1 MRIVIIPHLFYFES
15 ACSAMMRNTM
25 SKKPLAAAVAL
36 ACMTT
41 LSLPALAW
49 QEQTQEGK
57 EGQEAQL
64 NSVVVT
70 ATRTAKAVDKIPGA
84 VSVITQQELA
94 TQYLIA
100 DDPSQA
106 LATYVPGYAPSR
118 QKMTSNGESL
128 RGRQPLILFD
138 GIPQSNP
145 LRAGMREGYFAD
157 SAIIERIEVI
167 NGASAMQG
175 MGATGGIINYITKT
189 PRTLASQFESDSLDW
204 KTGLTVSH
212 KSESFDML
220 AYASVQRRGMGYDGS
235 GRRLGIDNVQGDTL
249 DSHGNDLFVKLGK
262 SFGEQRLQLSLNRFD
277 LSGDGDYRNAP
288 GVVAQGVPTSSE
300 PGTPVGM
307 TPRNRVRSGSI
318 DYRHAAL
325 FGGALTAQ
333 LFTHDFESLYGATNT
348 STFQDRNI
356 APLGTL
362 YDQSEVVADKL
373 GSRIT
378 WVRPDLLV
386 QGLELTAGVDWL
398 KDHTQQRLAGTNRTW
413 VPELKF
419 RSLAPFLQLEVEI
432 GPVTVRGGVRHE
444 NATLDVD
451 TYTTLAAYGSRR
463 VEGGSAEFSKSVKN
477 IGAVWRF
484 LPGWSAF
491 ASSSEGF
498 GLPDAGLVLR
508 GVTLPN
514 QSVSSLISLQPIVT
528 RNKEIGVNWRGSQG
542 QFGLSRY
549 DSRSKLGSVIRI
561 NSAGIG
567 LVERVPTTV
576 KGWEANAEWR
586 PNRDWSVFG
595 TWATTDGKTAASQG
609 APMDLDLGARSQG
622 PDKGVI
628 GANWRVRP
636 HAQLR
641 LQASHLRDRD
651 INIGRRVGTSN
662 LEEHFK
668 GYTLADA
675 ALTWD
680 SAYGR
685 FGLSVENLFDK
696 QYIGYYAQSASAVDP
711 AATYAGRGRTF
722 ALSWTRSL

>member
-1 MRIVIIPHLFYFES
+1 MNKNNRLQTIS
-15 ACSAMMRNTM
+15 
-25 SKKPLAAAVAL
+25 AAVAG
-36 ACMTT
+36 ACMLMATSHTT
-41 LSLPALAW
+41 A
-49 QEQTQEGK
+49 QEGSQK
-57 EGQEAQL
+57 EEDLA
-64 NSVVVT
+64 SVVVT

-118 QKMTSNGESL
+118 QKMTSTGESL

-189 PRTLASQFESDSLDW
+189 PRVEGTVYTVNARLASQFESDNLDW

-212 KSESFDML
+212 KSGDFDML

-235 GRRLGIDNVQGDTL
+235 GRRLGLDAVQGDTM
-249 DSHGNDLFVKLGK
+249 DSHGNDLFVKMGRN
-262 SFGEQRLQLSLNRFD
+262 FGDQRLQLTLNRFD
-277 LSGDGDYRNAP
+277 LAGDGDYRSVSGNL
-288 GVVAQGVPTSSE
+288 AQGLPTSSA
-300 PGTPVGM
+300 PGTPIGM
-307 TPRNRVRSGSI
+307 PPRNKVRSASL
-318 DYRHAAL
+318 DYRHNDLAGGTL
-325 FGGALTAQ
+325 TVQVFGHEFSA
-333 LFTHDFESLYGATNT
+333 LYGATNT
-348 STFQDRNI
+348 STFQDRAI
-356 APLGTL
+356 APVGSLW
-362 YDQSEVVADKL
+362 DQSQVVTDKR

-378 WVRPDLLV
+378 WVRPDLWV
-386 QGLELTAGVDWL
+386 AGLELTAGVDWL
-398 KDHTQQRLAGTNRTW
+398 QDNPQQRLAGTGRTW

-419 RSLAPFLQLEVEI
+419 RSLAPFTQLEYEF
-432 GPVTVRGGVRHE
+432 GPVTVRGGVRFE
-444 NATLDVD
+444 DAKLDVD

-463 VEGGSAEFSKSVKN
+463 VEGGSAEFSKAVKN

-484 LPGWSAF
+484 GRFAPGWSAF
-491 ASSSEGF
+491 VGSSEGF

-508 GVTLPN
+508 GVAVPN

-528 RNKEIGVNWRGSQG
+528 RNNEVGINWRGPKG

-561 NSAGIG
+561 TSAGIG

-586 PNRDWSVFG
+586 PSKEWSVFG
-595 TWATTDGKTAASQG
+595 TWATLDGKTAAAQG

-622 PDKGVI
+622 PDKSVL
-628 GANWRVRP
+628 GANWTFRP
-636 HAQLR
+636 QAQLR
-641 LQASHLRDRD
+641 LQATHLRDRD

-668 GYTLADA
+668 GYTLVDA

-685 FGLSVENLFDK
+685 FGLSLENMFDK
-696 QYIGYYAQSASAVDP
+696 YYVGYYSQSASAVDVN
-711 AATYAGRGRTF
+711 ATYAGRGRTL
-722 ALSWTRSL
+722 ALSWNRSF

>member
-1 MRIVIIPHLFYFES
+1 MNKNNSLKTIP
-15 ACSAMMRNTM
+15 
-25 SKKPLAAAVAL
+25 AAVAT
-36 ACMTT
+36 ACM
-41 LSLPALAW
+41 LMAVPHAIA
-49 QEQTQEGK
+49 QEQKPQENK
-57 EGQEAQL
+57 EENLA
-64 NSVVVT
+64 SVVVT

-118 QKMTSNGESL
+118 QKMTSTGESL

-189 PRTLASQFESDSLDW
+189 PRVEGTVYTVNARLASQFESDNLDW

-212 KSESFDML
+212 KSGDFDML

-235 GRRLGIDNVQGDTL
+235 GRRLGLDAVQGDTM
-249 DSHGNDLFVKLGK
+249 DSHGNDLFVKMGK
-262 SFGEQRLQLSLNRFD
+262 NFGDQRLQLTLNRFD
-277 LSGDGDYRNAP
+277 LAGDGDYRSVSGNL
-288 GVVAQGVPTSSE
+288 AQGLPTSSA
-300 PGTPVGM
+300 PGTPIGM
-307 TPRNRVRSGSI
+307 PPRNKVRSVSL
-318 DYRHAAL
+318 DYRHNDLAGGTL
-325 FGGALTAQ
+325 TVQVFGHEFSA
-333 LFTHDFESLYGATNT
+333 LYGATNT
-348 STFQDRNI
+348 STFQDRAI
-356 APLGTL
+356 APVGSLW
-362 YDQSEVVADKL
+362 DQSQVVTDKR

-378 WVRPDLLV
+378 WVRPDLWV
-386 QGLELTAGVDWL
+386 AGLELTAGVDWL
-398 KDHTQQRLAGTNRTW
+398 QDNPQQRLAGTGRTW

-419 RSLAPFLQLEVEI
+419 RSLAPFTQLEYEF
-432 GPVTVRGGVRHE
+432 GPVTVRGGVRFE
-444 NATLDVD
+444 DAKLDVD

-463 VEGGSAEFSKSVKN
+463 VEGGSAEFSKAVKN

-484 LPGWSAF
+484 GRFAPGWSAF
-491 ASSSEGF
+491 VGSSEGF

-508 GVTLPN
+508 GVAVPN

-528 RNKEIGVNWRGSQG
+528 RNNEVGINWRGPKG

-561 NSAGIG
+561 TSAGIG

-586 PNRDWSVFG
+586 PSKEWSVFG
-595 TWATTDGKTAASQG
+595 TWATLDGKTAAAQG

-622 PDKGVI
+622 PDKSVL
-628 GANWRVRP
+628 GANWTFRP
-636 HAQLR
+636 QAQLR
-641 LQASHLRDRD
+641 LQATHLRDRD

-668 GYTLADA
+668 GYTLVDA

-685 FGLSVENLFDK
+685 FGLSLENMFDK
-696 QYIGYYAQSASAVDP
+696 YYVGYYSQSASAVDVN
-711 AATYAGRGRTF
+711 ATYAGRGRTL
-722 ALSWTRSL
+722 ALSWNRSF

>member
-1 MRIVIIPHLFYFES
+1 MNNKNPV
-15 ACSAMMRNTM
+15 
-25 SKKPLAAAVAL
+25 KPLTAAVAT
-36 ACMTT
+36 ACM
-41 LSLPALAW
+41 LMAMSQAAA
-49 QEQTQEGK
+49 QEQVPTQA
-57 EGQEAQL
+57 QEDELA
-64 NSVVVT
+64 SVVVT

-94 TQYLIA
+94 AQYLIA

-118 QKMTSNGESL
+118 QKMTSTGESL

-189 PRTLASQFESDSLDW
+189 PRAEGTTYTVNTRFASQFESDSLDW
-204 KTGLTVSH
+204 KTGLTVAH
-212 KSESFDML
+212 KSGDFDML
-220 AYASVQRRGMGYDGS
+220 AFASVQRRGMGYDGS
-235 GRRLGIDNVQGDTL
+235 GRRLGVDAVQGDTM
-249 DSHGNDLFVKLGK
+249 DSHGNDLFLKIGK
-262 SFGEQRLQLSLNRFD
+262 SFGAQRLQLTLNRFD
-277 LSGDGDYRNAP
+277 LAGDGDYRSVP
-288 GVVAQGVPTSSE
+288 GNVAQGLPTSSV
-300 PGTPVGM
+300 PGTPIGM
-307 TPRNRVRSGSI
+307 PPRNKVRSASI
-318 DYRHAAL
+318 DYRHNDLAGGYLTVQL
-325 FGGALTAQ
+325 FGHEFSA
-333 LFTHDFESLYGATNT
+333 LYGATNT

-356 APLGTL
+356 APVGTL
-362 YDQSEVVADKL
+362 YDQSQVVTDKR
-373 GSRIT
+373 GSRMT

-386 QGLELTAGVDWL
+386 PGLELTAGVDWL
-398 KDHTQQRLAGTNRTW
+398 QDNPQQRLAGTGRTW

-419 RSLAPFLQLEVEI
+419 RSLAPFTQLEYEF
-432 GPVTVRGGVRHE
+432 GPVTVRGGVRYE
-444 NATLDVD
+444 DAKLDVD

-463 VEGGSAEFSKSVKN
+463 VEGGSAEFSKAVKN

-484 LPGWSAF
+484 APGWSAF
-491 ASSSEGF
+491 VGSSEGF

-508 GVTLPN
+508 GVAVPN

-528 RNKEIGVNWRGSQG
+528 RNNEIGINWRGSKG

-561 NSAGIG
+561 TSSGIG

-586 PNRDWSVFG
+586 PTRDLSLFG
-595 TWATTDGKTAASQG
+595 TWATTDGKTAATQG

-622 PDKGVI
+622 PDKSVL
-628 GANWRVRP
+628 GANWKFRP
-636 HAQLR
+636 QAQLR
-641 LQASHLRDRD
+641 LQATHLRDRD
-651 INIGRRVGTSN
+651 INMGRRVGTSN

-668 GYTLADA
+668 GYTLVDA
-675 ALTWD
+675 ATTWD
-680 SAYGR
+680 TAYGR
-685 FGLSVENLFDK
+685 FGLSLENLFDK
-696 QYIGYYAQSASAVDP
+696 QYVGYYSQSAAAVD
-711 AATYAGRGRTF
+711 ANATYAGRGRTL
-722 ALSWTRSL
+722 ALSWNRSF

>member
-1 MRIVIIPHLFYFES
+1 MNKNNSLKTIP
-15 ACSAMMRNTM
+15 
-25 SKKPLAAAVAL
+25 AAVAT
-36 ACMTT
+36 ACM
-41 LSLPALAW
+41 LMAVPHAIA
-49 QEQTQEGK
+49 QEQTPQENK
-57 EGQEAQL
+57 EENLA
-64 NSVVVT
+64 SVVVT

-118 QKMTSNGESL
+118 QKMTSTGESL

-189 PRTLASQFESDSLDW
+189 PRVEGTTYTVNARLASQFESDNLDW

-212 KSESFDML
+212 KSGDFDML

-235 GRRLGIDNVQGDTL
+235 GRRLGIDAVQGDTM
-249 DSHGNDLFVKLGK
+249 DSHGNDLFVKMGK
-262 SFGEQRLQLSLNRFD
+262 NFGDQRLQLTLNRFD
-277 LSGDGDYRNAP
+277 LAGDGDYRSLP
-288 GVVAQGVPTSSE
+288 GNLAQGVPTSSA
-300 PGTPVGM
+300 PGTPIGM
-307 TPRNRVRSGSI
+307 PPRNKVRSASL
-318 DYRHAAL
+318 DYRHNDL
-325 FGGALTAQ
+325 GGGTLTVQVFGHEFSA
-333 LFTHDFESLYGATNT
+333 LYGATNT
-348 STFQDRNI
+348 STFQDRAI
-356 APLGTL
+356 APVGSLW
-362 YDQSEVVADKL
+362 DQSQVVTDKR

-378 WVRPDLLV
+378 WVRPDVLV

-398 KDHTQQRLAGTNRTW
+398 QDNPQQRLAGTGRTW

-419 RSLAPFLQLEVEI
+419 RSLAPFTQLEYEF
-432 GPVTVRGGVRHE
+432 GPVTVRGGVRFE
-444 NATLDVD
+444 DAKLDVD

-463 VEGGSAEFSKSVKN
+463 VEGGSAEFSKAVKN

-484 LPGWSAF
+484 APGWSAF
-491 ASSSEGF
+491 AGSSEGF

-508 GVTLPN
+508 GVAVPN

-528 RNKEIGVNWRGSQG
+528 RNNEVGINWRGPKG

-561 NSAGIG
+561 TSAGIG

-586 PNRDWSVFG
+586 PSKEWSVFG
-595 TWATTDGKTAASQG
+595 TWATLDGKTAAAQG

-622 PDKGVI
+622 PDKSVL
-628 GANWRVRP
+628 GANWTFRP
-636 HAQLR
+636 QAQLR
-641 LQASHLRDRD
+641 LQATHLRDRD

-668 GYTLADA
+668 GYTLVDA

-685 FGLSVENLFDK
+685 FGLSLENMFDK
-696 QYIGYYAQSASAVDP
+696 YYVGYYSQSASAVDVN
-711 AATYAGRGRTF
+711 ATYAGRGRTL
-722 ALSWTRSL
+722 ALSWNRSF

>member
-1 MRIVIIPHLFYFES
+1 MLM
-15 ACSAMMRNTM
+15 AMA
-25 SKKPLAAAVAL
+25 PAAA
-36 ACMTT
+36 
-41 LSLPALAW
+41 
-49 QEQTQEGK
+49 QEQQRDAEK
-57 EGQEAQL
+57 EQDLA
-64 NSVVVT
+64 SVVVT

-118 QKMTSNGESL
+118 QKMTSTGESL

-189 PRTLASQFESDSLDW
+189 PRTPGTTYTLNTRLSSQFESDSLDW

-212 KSESFDML
+212 KSEAFDML
-220 AYASVQRRGMGYDGS
+220 AYASVQRRGMGYDGH
-235 GRRLGIDNVQGDTL
+235 GRRIGLDAVQGDTM
-249 DSHGNDLFVKLGK
+249 DSRGNDLFLKIGK
-262 SFGEQRLQLSLNRFD
+262 SFGAQRLQLSLNRFD
-277 LSGDGDYRNAP
+277 LQGDGDYRSEP
-288 GVVAQGVPTSSE
+288 GVLAEGVPTSSV
-300 PGTPVGM
+300 PGTPPGM
-307 TPRNRVRSGSI
+307 PPRNKVRSASI
-318 DYRHAAL
+318 DYRHADLA
-325 FGGALTAQ
+325 GGSLSAQ
-333 LFTHDFESLYGATNT
+333 LFSHDFSSLYGATKT
-348 STFQDRNI
+348 ATFQDVRI
-356 APLGTL
+356 APAGSL

-373 GSRIT
+373 GARVT

-386 QGLELTAGVDWL
+386 QGLELTAGLDWL
-398 KDHTQQRLAGTNRTW
+398 KDHTQQRLAATGRTW

-419 RSLAPFLQLEVEI
+419 RSLAPFAQLEYEF
-432 GPVTVRGGVRHE
+432 GPVTVRGGLRYE
-444 NATLDVD
+444 DAKLEVD
-451 TYTTLAAYGSRR
+451 TYTTLAAYGSRS

-484 LPGWSAF
+484 APGWSAF
-491 ASSSEGF
+491 VGSSEGF

-514 QSVSSLISLQPIVT
+514 QSVSSLISLQPIIT
-528 RNKEIGVNWRGSQG
+528 RNNEVGINWRGRQG

-561 NSAGIG
+561 TAAGIG

-586 PNRDWSVFG
+586 PTREVSVFG
-595 TWATTDGKTAASQG
+595 TWATTDGKTAATQG

-622 PDKGVI
+622 PDKAVL
-628 GANWRVRP
+628 GANWKFQP
-636 HAQLR
+636 QAQLR
-641 LQASHLRDRD
+641 LQATHLRDRD
-651 INIGRRVGTSN
+651 INIGRRVGTSK

-668 GYTLADA
+668 GYTLVDVA
-675 ALTWD
+675 ATWET
-680 SAYGR
+680 AYGR
-685 FGLSVENLFDK
+685 IGLSLENLFDK
-696 QYIGYYAQSASAVDP
+696 YYVGYYSQSASAVDVN
-711 AATYAGRGRTF
+711 ATYAGRGRTL
-722 ALSWTRSL
+722 ALSWNRGF

>member
-1 MRIVIIPHLFYFES
+1 MNKNNSLKTIP
-15 ACSAMMRNTM
+15 
-25 SKKPLAAAVAL
+25 AAVAT
-36 ACMTT
+36 ACM
-41 LSLPALAW
+41 LMAVPHAIA
-49 QEQTQEGK
+49 QEQKPQENK
-57 EGQEAQL
+57 EENLA
-64 NSVVVT
+64 SVVVT

-118 QKMTSNGESL
+118 QKMTSTGESL

-189 PRTLASQFESDSLDW
+189 PRVEGTVYTVNARLASQFESDNLDW

-212 KSESFDML
+212 KSGDFDML

-235 GRRLGIDNVQGDTL
+235 GRRLGLDAVQGDTM
-249 DSHGNDLFVKLGK
+249 DSHGNDLFVKMGK
-262 SFGEQRLQLSLNRFD
+262 NFGDQRLQLTLNRFD
-277 LSGDGDYRNAP
+277 LAGDGDYRSVSGNL
-288 GVVAQGVPTSSE
+288 AQGLPTSSA
-300 PGTPVGM
+300 PGTPIGM
-307 TPRNRVRSGSI
+307 PPRNKVRSASL
-318 DYRHAAL
+318 DYRHNDLAGGTL
-325 FGGALTAQ
+325 TVQVFGHEFSA
-333 LFTHDFESLYGATNT
+333 LYGATNT
-348 STFQDRNI
+348 STFQDRAI
-356 APLGTL
+356 APVGSLW
-362 YDQSEVVADKL
+362 DQSQVVTDKR

-378 WVRPDLLV
+378 WVRPDLWV
-386 QGLELTAGVDWL
+386 AGLELTAGVDWL
-398 KDHTQQRLAGTNRTW
+398 QDNPQQRLAGTGRTW

-419 RSLAPFLQLEVEI
+419 RSLAPFTQLEYEF
-432 GPVTVRGGVRHE
+432 GPVTVRGGVRFE
-444 NATLDVD
+444 DAKLDVD

-463 VEGGSAEFSKSVKN
+463 VEGGSAEFSKAVKN

-484 LPGWSAF
+484 GRFAPGWSAF
-491 ASSSEGF
+491 VGSSEGF

-508 GVTLPN
+508 GVAVPN

-528 RNKEIGVNWRGSQG
+528 RNNEVGINWRGPKG

-561 NSAGIG
+561 TSAGIG

-586 PNRDWSVFG
+586 PSKEWSVFG
-595 TWATTDGKTAASQG
+595 TWATLDGKTAAAQG

-622 PDKGVI
+622 PDKSVL
-628 GANWRVRP
+628 GANWTFRP
-636 HAQLR
+636 QAQLR
-641 LQASHLRDRD
+641 LQATHLRDRD

-668 GYTLADA
+668 GYTLVDA

-685 FGLSVENLFDK
+685 FGLSLENMFDK
-696 QYIGYYAQSASAVDP
+696 YYVGYYSQSASAVDVN
-711 AATYAGRGRTF
+711 ATYAGRGRTL
-722 ALSWTRSL
+722 ALSWNRSF

>member
-1 MRIVIIPHLFYFES
+1 
-15 ACSAMMRNTM
+15 MMQQM
-25 SKKPLAAAVAL
+25 KPVAGAVAV
-36 ACMTT
+36 ACLLMTA
-41 LSLPALAW
+41 PQAAAW
-49 QEQTQEGK
+49 QEQSTDKEQEL
-57 EGQEAQL
+57 A
-64 NSVVVT
+64 SVVVT

-118 QKMTSNGESL
+118 QKMTSTGESL

-189 PRTLASQFESDSLDW
+189 PRAEGTTYTVNTRLASQFESSSLDW
-204 KTGLTVSH
+204 KTGLSVAH
-212 KSESFDML
+212 KSGELDLL

-235 GRRLGIDNVQGDTL
+235 GRRLGIDAVQGDTM
-249 DSHGNDLFVKLGK
+249 DSHGNDLFLKIGK
-262 SFGEQRLQLSLNRFD
+262 NFGKQRLQLSLNRFD
-277 LSGDGDYRNAP
+277 MAGDGDYRSVP
-288 GVVAQGVPTSSE
+288 GNLAEGIPTSSA
-300 PGTPVGM
+300 PGTPIGM
-307 TPRNRVRSGSI
+307 PPRNKVRSASL
-318 DYRHAAL
+318 DYRHNELAGGSLAVQL
-325 FGGALTAQ
+325 FGHEFSA
-333 LFTHDFESLYGATNT
+333 LYGATNT
-348 STFQDRNI
+348 STFQDRAI
-356 APLGTL
+356 APIGSLW
-362 YDQSEVVADKL
+362 DQSQVVTDKR
-373 GSRIT
+373 GARIT

-386 QGLELTAGVDWL
+386 QDLELTAGLDWL
-398 KDHTQQRLAGTNRTW
+398 KDNPQQRLAGTDRVW

-419 RSLAPFLQLEVEI
+419 RSLAPFAQLEYEF
-432 GPVTVRGGVRHE
+432 GPVTVRGGVRFE
-444 NATLDVD
+444 DAQLDVD

-463 VEGGSAEFSKSVKN
+463 VEGGSAEFSKAVKN

-484 LPGWSAF
+484 APGWSVF
-491 ASSSEGF
+491 AGSSEGF

-508 GVTLPN
+508 GVSVPN

-528 RNKEIGVNWRGSQG
+528 RNNEVGINWRGQSG

-561 NSAGIG
+561 TSAGIG

-586 PNRDWSVFG
+586 PNKDWTVFG
-595 TWATTDGKTAASQG
+595 TWATLDGKTAASQG

-622 PDKGVI
+622 PDKSVL
-628 GANWRVRP
+628 GANWRVLP
-636 HAQLR
+636 QAQLR
-641 LQASHLRDRD
+641 LQATHLRDRD

-668 GYTLADA
+668 GYTLVDA
-675 ALTWD
+675 AATWD
-680 SAYGR
+680 TPYGR
-685 FGLSVENLFDK
+685 FGLSIENLFDK
-696 QYIGYYAQSASAVDP
+696 QYVGYYSQSASSVDVN
-711 AATYAGRGRTF
+711 ATYAGRGRTL
-722 ALSWTRSL
+722 ALSWNRSF